1 VLSGVALWA
10 LGVSYP
16 LLLGA
21 GASITAVTPVF
32 GAFLGAVPA
41 LILALFESPT
51 TAVLTAVSFFA
62 IQQFESSVLTPR
74 VQGQAVRVHPI
85 LVLLAVVAG
94 QVAGLDG
101 AILAVPALAILRVIL
116 DFFCLRL

>member
-1 VLSGVALWA
+1 M
-10 LGVSYP
+10 
-16 LLLGA
+16 
-21 GASITAVTPVF
+21 TPVF
-32 GAFLGAVPA
+32 GAVLGAVPA

-101 AILAVPALAILRVIL
+101 AIPAVPALAILRVIL
-116 DFFCLRL
+116 DFFCLQL